1 VQKLLENSAYLG
13 VFFVLQAG
21 GALLRVLPQRF
32 SLFVAQR
39 MADLSF
45 VLIYRF
51 RQRSVSNLRLA
62 FGERIDSK
70 KAVETARNSLRN
82 FFRAFAEIGFALCR
96 PLDAV
101 REEIPM
107 EGKEHLEKALDK
119 GKGVIVLSAH
129 IGNFFLLGSRLGAEG
144 YATRVLVKPTYRDN
158 ARFAALMDGYRARLG
173 QKTIRARPRRR
184 AARELI
190 QALRRNELAVLIA
203 DEFRSNGIEV
213 PFFGKRVLARRG
225 AVTLAMRTGAA
236 VVPMSLL
243 RETSGNLRLIV
254 EPEIELVHTGNLS
267 QDVVTNTLR
276 LNAWLEKLIR
286 AYPDQ
291 WNWMTIRW
299 QETEPDVSCA
309 DERRTKRLA

>member
-1 VQKLLENSAYLG
+1 VRKFLENSAYLG

-51 RQRSVSNLRLA
+51 RQRSVDNLRLA
-62 FGERIDSK
+62 FGELMDYGE
-70 KAVETARNSLRN
+70 AVKTARMSLRN

-96 PLDAV
+96 PIDLI

-107 EGKEHLEKALDK
+107 EGKPHLEKALEK

-129 IGNFFLLGSRLGAEG
+129 IGNFFLLGSRLGVEG
-144 YATRVLVKPTYRDN
+144 YAARVLVKPTYRDN
-158 ARFAALMDGYRARLG
+158 ARFAELMDAYRLRLA
-173 QKTIRARPRRR
+173 QRTIRARPRRK

-190 QALRRNELAVLIA
+190 QALRRNELVILIA
-203 DEFRSNGIEV
+203 DEFRSKGIEV

-225 AVTLAMRTGAA
+225 AATLAMRTGAA

-254 EPEIELVHTGNLS
+254 EPEIELVHTGQLS

-299 QETEPDVSCA
+299 QETEPDASCA
-309 DERRTKRLA
+309 DERRTKRFA